1 MQEKVVDILE
11 IATAKVTTI
20 VCVTTNGATNARGDA
35 VMGTGVARDLA
46 IQHPELPMQLG
57 TMIKRNGNVV
67 NLLKELDH
75 GRVLIYSFPVK
86 PANRRCRHRSELVA
100 NFEKWR
106 KFQVGDYYPGWMF
119 VADLELIGRSC
130 DQLVAAVAEHGAREV
145 YLPRPGC
152 GAGERSYL
160 EDVKPILEA
169 KLHDTDTTTYF
180 ICAEDA
186 SEFGAL
192 N

>member
-11 IATAKVTTI
+11 IATAKVPTI

-46 IQHPELPMQLG
+46 VQHPELPMQLG

-86 PANRRCRHRSELVA
+86 PAHRRCRHRDELITGY
-100 NFEKWR
+100 EHWR
-106 KFQVGDYYPGWMF
+106 TFKAGDYYPGWMF
-119 VADLELIGRSC
+119 KGDLALIALSC
-130 DQLVAAVAEHGAREV
+130 DQLVAAVAERKIQEV

-152 GAGERSYL
+152 GAGERSYTK
-160 EDVKPILEA
+160 DVKPILTA
-169 KLHDTDTTTYF
+169 KLLDTDTTTYF

-186 SEFGAL
+186 SEFL
-192 N
+192 E